1 MGWRVSWM
9 HTDGGNPRCCMQSS
23 PKSWKNRHCK
33 QRELAKWVLTRGNG
47 AHSLDQTLLLSTF
60 LQTLGYYCRVGS
72 NRASASESW
81 ADQLHQKKKKDKCE
95 IVILPY
101 QELNTVSYAVYI
113 PLFSPINKTLFMQS
127 TDSCLYI
134 KRISLLSTRKLSFH
148 FSKLLDEHL
157 SLEVTPRIWTQ
168 PLLPVK
174 PWQKGYASKWIL
186 SFLSLPK
193 ASNSSFS
200 YIQAAWCPVKTIH

>member
-1 MGWRVSWM
+1 MSTDQREWSPQPGSDFAAEHVFTDIGILLQGGKQQSLSIWELSW
-9 HTDGGNPRCCMQSS
+9 PAS
-23 PKSWKNRHCK
+23 PK
-33 QRELAKWVLTRGNG
+33 
-47 AHSLDQTLLLSTF
+47 
-60 LQTLGYYCRVGS
+60 
-72 NRASASESW
+72 
-81 ADQLHQKKKKDKCE
+81 KKKKDKCE

>member
-1 MGWRVSWM
+1 MEPTAWIRLCCWARSYRHWDITAGWEATEPQHLRV
-9 HTDGGNPRCCMQSS
+9 
-23 PKSWKNRHCK
+23 
-33 QRELAKWVLTRGNG
+33 ELTSFTK
-47 AHSLDQTLLLSTF
+47 
-60 LQTLGYYCRVGS
+60 
-72 NRASASESW
+72 
-81 ADQLHQKKKKDKCE
+81 KKKKDKCE